1 MNSYKQN
8 TRFYNVIFSFIS
20 LLWRIE
26 TLPVYDIP
34 DLLSIWILDKV
45 NSLKFIS
52 SLVTYCSLYLENCNC
67 KDRSWHISKKIS
79 RERKRKRDEESRRGI
94 FRKKGDDGST
104 PDE

>member
-52 SLVTYCSLYLENCNC
+52 SLVTYCSLYLENC